1 MAGQSAVELKGGM
14 YTLLSLQI
22 LSAELDAVS
31 EALKSKVQQAPGFFK
46 DTPIVLDVSPI
57 EENETVDTARL
68 LDIITEHHLIAIA
81 ARVLDPNSTVAEAI
95 SLPVLDTGQSQPS
108 NKKTEYEIS
117 GEQSDEEQ
125 AGDILEEEDVDNV
138 EGDSVHL
145 ESHKILEMPASGP
158 TIITRP
164 VRSGQQVYAQGGEL
178 VVLAQAGAG
187 AELISDSNI
196 HVYGPL
202 RGRALCGVTG
212 NTNAR
217 IFCRSLEAEL
227 VSVAGNFKPL
237 EEIPADLKGQPAQI
251 WWDGNKLR
259 IEAMN

>member
-1 MAGQSAVELKGGM
+1 MASQSAVELKGGM

-22 LSAELDAVS
+22 HSIELEAVS
-31 EALKSKVQQAPGFFK
+31 EALGNKVQQAPGFFK
-46 DTPIVLDVSPI
+46 NTPVVLDLSPI
-57 EENETVDTARL
+57 EHMNELDTELL
-68 LDIITEHHLIAIA
+68 LDIVTKHSLIAIA
-81 ARVLDPNSTVAEAI
+81 ARVTDNESPVAHAI
-95 SLPVLDTGQSQPS
+95 SLPVLDTGRHQPPT
-108 NKKTEYEIS
+108 NKTEQHKSEDS
-117 GEQSDEEQ
+117 KHESDNIEGTIDSPVQ
-125 AGDILEEEDVDNV
+125 VAPIFDI
-138 EGDSVHL
+138 
-145 ESHKILEMPASGP
+145 PTSGP

-164 VRSGQQVYAQGGEL
+164 VRSGQQIYAQRGEL

-212 NTNAR
+212 NTDAR

-237 EEIPADLKGQPAQI
+237 EEIPPDLKGRPAQI
-251 WWDGNKLR
+251 WLDGDKLR
-259 IEAMN
+259 IESMN